1 MFKTALKTLVFW
13 YADLWPADG
22 VFCIYVR
29 FWLNG
34 VACGLIAAAL
44 VVGFAR

>member
-1 MFKTALKTLVFW
+1 MKHLLKTVVFW

-34 VACGLIAAAL
+34 FVAGLVAAAL
-44 VVGFAR
+44 VTACAQ